1 MFRGIKVN
9 KNAMFS
15 KLVSRNAHYSAGGGG
30 GDDIK
35 VFYIFL
41 FGLSIYSL
49 HKIRNGK

>member
-1 MFRGIKVN
+1 MFRGIKLN
-9 KNAMFS
+9 KNAHFS
-15 KLVSRNAHYSAGGGG
+15 KLISKNSHYSSGGGG

-49 HKIRNGK
+49 NKICNGK